1 LNSLDIDISLSSYNT
16 TKGTSNTHLFL
27 SSNSCIFGDLL
38 EGILCELAVV
48 KFRVRVLDTVFKIL
62 GAEFLKA
69 FVLIAVVN
77 EEMGRGV
84 ESADLN
90 MF

>member
-1 LNSLDIDISLSSYNT
+1 
-16 TKGTSNTHLFL
+16 
-27 SSNSCIFGDLL
+27 
-38 EGILCELAVV
+38 LCEWAVV

-62 GAEFLKA
+62 GTEFLKA
-69 FVLIAVVN
+69 FVLIVVVN
-77 EEMGRGV
+77 KEMGRGV